1 MTNNQTKCSI
11 TYENIVMQASDDKQ
25 MINYESP

>member
-11 TYENIVMQASDDKQ
+11 IYEQIAMRVGADVW
-25 MINYESP
+25 MINYE